1 MSKAAELAALIG
13 SQSSLANPNMIINGD
28 MAISQRATSLSG
40 QTGTSI
46 KCVDRFTI
54 VEGAD
59 AAFDVAQSS
68 TAPDGFNNS
77 LKIDTATADTSLSST
92 QFASVFQR
100 LEGLDVQQLLWG
112 TSSAKSITLS
122 FYVRSNVTGTY
133 SVVLNAADASSGYQ
147 SQTYS
152 ISSANTWEKKT
163 ITFIG
168 ETTTA
173 IPDDNTNAFAVDW
186 CLGSGTGYTSGGATG
201 QAWSSDV
208 TKFFGGQAVN
218 IMSSTDNEWLLTG
231 VQLEIGEVATPFKYE
246 SHEYNLSRCQRYYSE
261 VGFGSYGAVCIGQY
275 TFNPSTNMG
284 TTLLGPVGGGKKMRA
299 TPTMTLSSAAS
310 NIATGA
316 TDGSTTALTALA
328 IRSHGEGG
336 VVQLQASAGSA
347 FGADDIQL
355 RTGATSIVFE
365 FDAEL

>member
-46 KCVDRFTI
+46 ICVDRFTI

-77 LKIDTATADTSLSST
+77 LKIDTATADSSLAST
-92 QFASVFQR
+92 QYASVYQR

-133 SVVLNAADASSGYQ
+133 SVTLNAADASSGYQ

-173 IPDDNTNAFAVDW
+173 IPDDNTNAFAIDW
-186 CLGSGTGYTSGGATG
+186 ALGSGTGYTSGGATG

-208 TKFFGGQAVN
+208 TKYFGGHAVN

-246 SHEYNLSRCQRYYSE
+246 SFGDNLARCQRYYSK
-261 VGFGSYGAVCIGQY
+261 VQYSNWSGRVSSGNAYYIHDGFRQ
-275 TFNPSTNMG
+275 T
-284 TTLLGPVGGGKKMRA
+284 MRA
-299 TPTMTLSSAAS
+299 NPTASILSQSQSTFPTDRNFGDMTTNGVGTQCTAPS
-310 NIATGA
+310 NADGAYWYTGIA
-316 TDGSTTALTALA
+316 L
-328 IRSHGEGG
+328 
-336 VVQLQASAGSA
+336 
-347 FGADDIQL
+347 
-355 RTGATSIVFE
+355 
-365 FDAEL
+365 DAEL